1 MCIKT
6 HNTMY
11 IYIYSY
17 WYKLYTIY
25 KLYKLY
31 YWTNKLSTINLCAL
45 NGYELV
51 KSSFVLIHIRVFIFH
66 IQNSTSYTN
75 YTSEPPNSPYQL
87 SNYALNGYLL
97 YVGLQRMFPED
108 KKFGEVRSE
117 KRIYILI
124 YSFSSTICFITI
136 AYKVTV

>member
-51 KSSFVLIHIRVFIFH
+51 KSSFVLIHIRVWIFH

-75 YTSEPPNSPYQL
+75 YTSELPNSPYQL

-108 KKFGEVRSE
+108 KKIWRSAIG
-117 KRIYILI
+117 KTYIYFNL
-124 YSFSSTICFITI
+124 FIFI
-136 AYKVTV
+136 NNLLYNNYI